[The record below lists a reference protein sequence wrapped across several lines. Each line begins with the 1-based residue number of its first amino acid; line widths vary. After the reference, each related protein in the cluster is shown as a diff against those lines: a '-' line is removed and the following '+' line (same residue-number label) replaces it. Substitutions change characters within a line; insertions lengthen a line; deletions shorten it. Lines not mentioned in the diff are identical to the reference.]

1 MGLLFSF
8 KTVLWKVQLV
18 EGDRNSSCIGFFVI
32 YTGFVSNPVIW
43 GEFPHFPSVPMTLW
57 LANHNVWKSPRPEWL
72 VLSQSWHNQNC
83 RAEEWHL
90 WILLLI
96 SKARILGCVI
106 WLFLVMVKYLLYTGG
121 ICKAKS
127 LG

>member
-1 MGLLFSF
+1 MGLIFSF
-8 KTVLWKVQLV
+8 KTVQWKVHLV
-18 EGDRNSSCIGFFVI
+18 VGDRNSSCIGFFVI
-32 YTGFVSNPVIW
+32 YTEFVFSPVIW

-57 LANHNVWKSPRPEWL
+57 LANHNTWKSPCPEWL
-72 VLSQSWHNQNC
+72 GLSQSRHNQNC
-83 RAEEWHL
+83 KVEEWHL

-96 SKARILGCVI
+96 SKARILVYVI
-106 WLFLVMVKYLLYTGG
+106 WLFLVIVKCLLYTVG